1 MKIYKIICKT
11 FGKNVVSIPPKL
23 KSKNPQKEN
32 KKKLSPIYNLLKS
45 EKLAESINEK
55 LNVQE
60 KYDYETILKES
71 SQSMLMNYYKIYE
84 DKTLKEK
91 EIKNLQDY
99 LQTFYSTK
107 ELNNFI
113 NHLNEA
119 KKIIDTENVEKTEE
133 VFKMFIDK
141 IYNLSNNK
149 CNIYFNFSN

>member
-1 MKIYKIICKT
+1 MRLYKIINKN

-32 KKKLSPIYNLLKS
+32 KKKLTPIYNLLKS

-60 KYDYETILKES
+60 KFDYETILKEA
-71 SQSMLMNYYKIYE
+71 SQSMLLNYYKIYE
-84 DKTLKEK
+84 DKSAKER
-91 EIKNLQDY
+91 ELKNLQEY
-99 LQTFYSTK
+99 LQKFYSTK

-113 NHLNEA
+113 NYLNDA
-119 KKIIDTENVEKTEE
+119 KKIIDAENVEKTEE

-141 IYNLSNNK
+141 IYNLNSNK
-149 CNIYFNFSN
+149 CNISINFSY